1 VKTEGFISASGHA
14 LENLVAT
21 EETWKT
27 ILDDLPD
34 ELRPGLFFERDCWTY
49 FRDPACLQS
58 VIPLRIAGAPVIIPV
73 YTPPILHAGTISP
86 DDPHKNLIDPRTD
99 ISDETICQLL
109 QCFPFARGFYIL
121 YNGYLQV
128 WVDTEFDFRHN
139 ASTLPRRFGSLKV
152 SFFIQGPSPNSSLG
166 NGYVSAMSSGNTPA
180 MVCGGEIEV
189 RHKTP
194 ADQPV
199 RSCIGVAVEISGEIF
214 VTMASHAAVPP
225 PPMTKYPKTK
235 ALFKRLGQSKTE
247 LAKGRPPN
255 KWWEGVEI
263 FVPGNI
269 QKVSIY
275 YSFKINKP
283 MPTSV
288 YACRWAIYS
297 KHTMKMSQTIPHF
310 LPASGMIYH

>member
-1 VKTEGFISASGHA
+1 MKIEVFMSASGHA
-14 LENLVAT
+14 LENRVAT
-21 EETWKT
+21 EDTWKT
-27 ILDDLPD
+27 ILDNLLD
-34 ELRPGLFFERDCWTY
+34 ELRTGLFFERDCRTY
-49 FRDPACLQS
+49 FRDPGCLQS

-139 ASTLPRRFGSLKV
+139 ASTLPRSFGGLKV
-152 SFFIQGPSPNSSLG
+152 SFFIQGPSPNSDLG
-166 NGYVSAMSSGNTPA
+166 NGYVSAMFSGNTPA
-180 MVCGGEIEV
+180 MACGSEIEV

-194 ADQPV
+194 AVQPV
-199 RSCIGVAVEISGEIF
+199 RSCIGVAVEINGEIF

-225 PPMTKYPKTK
+225 RPMPKHQMTR
-235 ALFKRLGQSKTE
+235 ALHKMLRQSKTE
-247 LAKGRPPN
+247 LVKGRPPN
-255 KWWEGVEI
+255 RWWEGVEI
-263 FVPGNI
+263 FVPGNV

-275 YSFKINKP
+275 YSLKVISRCQLVCMRVGGRSIQNI
-283 MPTSV
+283 
-288 YACRWAIYS
+288 R
-297 KHTMKMSQTIPHF
+297 
-310 LPASGMIYH
+310 